1 VLSKLDLEKAYDH
14 VNWGI
19 FAIFVKEMWLWKEMV
34 RVDNS
39 LYLYGMSWF

>member
-14 VNWGI
+14 VNWWI

-34 RVDNS
+34 QVDNS